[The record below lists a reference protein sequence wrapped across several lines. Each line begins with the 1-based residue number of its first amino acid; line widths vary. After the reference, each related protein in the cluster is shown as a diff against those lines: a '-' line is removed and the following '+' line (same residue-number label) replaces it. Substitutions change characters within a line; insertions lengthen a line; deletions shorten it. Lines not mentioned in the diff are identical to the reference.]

1 MKIAIDPGHGMNNA
15 GTGFDSGAE
24 AAGFREADIALDYG
38 LQLQKAFQANQIP
51 VFMTRADNVEKAPV
65 GQRAGRAE
73 KAGCTHY
80 ISLHLNSNDSSAH
93 GLEVLFR
100 DATKDKPLAEK
111 LQTALV
117 KVTKFRDRGTN
128 VRTNLA
134 VLKFSKGPAVLIEL
148 GFISNTPDRTDLL
161 SHAVR
166 DGVCD
171 AIVAQLVKVF
181 EVRVIADALNV
192 RKTPSLQGTIIGSLN
207 QDDVVDCIDTSDDEK
222 WLKIQK
228 GDLTGWSSHRFLVP
242 LTPDTPP
249 GPLDEIIQIA
259 TTSAISRFD
268 WANRGIAPRGYIKGM
283 AVVYARVCCK
293 LQARDDAAIEMA
305 KANTGNRQSDA
316 LAHYAQKFSDAGMSN
331 EADGVD
337 TLRHL
342 FVLLI
347 GLGMR
352 ESSGRYCEGRD
363 RSASNTTAN
372 TAEAGPFQ
380 TSFDAKSASPLMPQL
395 FQQYSDNPSGF
406 VDIFKEG
413 VPCRDRDFENFGSG
427 AGRNFQRLSKECP
440 AFAAEFA
447 AVGLRNIRTHWG
459 PINTRAAE
467 IRPECNTMLLQVQHA
482 VDTSNLCPI

>member
-192 RKTPSLQGTIIGSLN
+192 RKTPSLQ
-207 QDDVVDCIDTSDDEK
+207 
-222 WLKIQK
+222 
-228 GDLTGWSSHRFLVP
+228 
-242 LTPDTPP
+242 
-249 GPLDEIIQIA
+249 
-259 TTSAISRFD
+259 
-268 WANRGIAPRGYIKGM
+268 
-283 AVVYARVCCK
+283 
-293 LQARDDAAIEMA
+293 
-305 KANTGNRQSDA
+305 
-316 LAHYAQKFSDAGMSN
+316 
-331 EADGVD
+331 
-337 TLRHL
+337 
-342 FVLLI
+342 
-347 GLGMR
+347 
-352 ESSGRYCEGRD
+352 
-363 RSASNTTAN
+363 
-372 TAEAGPFQ
+372 
-380 TSFDAKSASPLMPQL
+380 
-395 FQQYSDNPSGF
+395 
-406 VDIFKEG
+406 
-413 VPCRDRDFENFGSG
+413 
-427 AGRNFQRLSKECP
+427 
-440 AFAAEFA
+440 
-447 AVGLRNIRTHWG
+447 
-459 PINTRAAE
+459 
-467 IRPECNTMLLQVQHA
+467 
-482 VDTSNLCPI
+482 